1 VAFKVLQRHD
11 FADLQQ
17 QIFPIY
23 FSMQTALPAILALT
37 YPSPKA
43 PLGIRS
49 GLQGTFAEANRWSVL
64 APLATMFIAGVA
76 NLACVRPATGRI
88 TKERKLQGTI

>member
-1 VAFKVLQRHD
+1 MLQRHD

-43 PLGIRS
+43 PLGIPS

-76 NLACVRPATGRI
+76 NLAFVRPATRRI
-88 TKERKLQGTI
+88 TKKRKLQGTI